1 MTFVT
6 GLLAIQIDTAVL
18 TTATE
23 VNTQI
28 TRASTLRLIR
38 GAYGFVGVT
47 GYIKLVVHTGEA
59 LANWVRILVARSIR
73 INDRAWR
80 ATTLGRN
87 KNKNGIAF
95 RLCRLMDNANRLS
108 LRRTV
113 R

>member
-6 GLLAIQIDTAVL
+6 GLLAIQIDAAVL

-23 VNTQI
+23 INTQI

-47 GYIKLVVHTGEA
+47 GYIELVVHKREA
-59 LANWVRILVARSIR
+59 LANWIVILVARSVR
-73 INDRAWR
+73 INDRAWG
-80 ATTLGRN
+80 ATTFGRN
-87 KNKNGIAF
+87 KNKSGIAF
-95 RLCRLMDNANRLS
+95 RLCRLVDNADRLS